1 MAAVGGG
8 HAPREDVTSGHVT
21 RDSEHDTG
29 RPRDRGPP
37 PRPCHR
43 GLRGQELQDQEDG
56 GGWLRPRLLQVRRGK
71 FYKNYL

>member
-1 MAAVGGG
+1 MAAVGGR

-37 PRPCHR
+37 PRPRHR